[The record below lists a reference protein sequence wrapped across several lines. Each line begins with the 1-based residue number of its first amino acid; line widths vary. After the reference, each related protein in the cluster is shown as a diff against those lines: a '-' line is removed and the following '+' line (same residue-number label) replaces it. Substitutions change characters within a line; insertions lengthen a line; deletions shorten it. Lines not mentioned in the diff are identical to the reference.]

1 MSRPELHRESVLRV
15 GIGGLGAIG
24 TALARALDDGIPGLQ
39 LRAISA
45 RDIERAQQ
53 RTGALASKPH
63 VVPLAQLAELADV
76 VVECAPASVYDEV
89 ARPAVEAGRILVTM
103 SSGALLSRNDLIE
116 RARQTGARIIVPSG
130 GILGLDALKA
140 AAEDEIQSVTLVSRK
155 PPRSLDG
162 APYLVAHDIS
172 VLDLKTATR
181 VFQGNAREAAA
192 AFPANA
198 NVAATLSLAGIGAE
212 RTQVEIWADPDA
224 RENIQEVRVKSAA
237 ADFDI
242 RLASHPLPD
251 NPRTGS
257 LTPKSVIATLR
268 ALATHFTVGTL

>member
-1 MSRPELHRESVLRV
+1 MSRPDSKPGSALRV
-15 GIGGLGAIG
+15 AIGGLGAIG
-24 TALARALDDGIPGLQ
+24 TAIARALDSGIPGLE
-39 LRAISA
+39 LHAVSA
-45 RDIERAQQ
+45 RDILKAQKQ
-53 RTGALASKPH
+53 LAELASKPRL
-63 VVPLAQLAELADV
+63 VPLAQLAELADV

-89 ARPAVEAGRILVTM
+89 ARPAIEAGRILVTM

-116 RARQTGARIIVPSG
+116 RAKQTGARIIVPSG

-140 AAEDEIQSVTLVSRK
+140 AAEGEIHCVMLVSRK

-162 APYLVAHDIS
+162 APYLLAHNIS

-181 VFQGNAREAAA
+181 VFQGNAREAAL

-212 RTQVEIWADPDA
+212 RTQIEIWADPDA

-237 ADFDI
+237 ADFEI

-268 ALATHFTVGTL
+268 SLVSHFTVGTL

>member
-1 MSRPELHRESVLRV
+1 MSRPELSRDSVLRV

-24 TALARALDDGIPGLQ
+24 TALVQALDAGIPGLE

-53 RTGALASKPH
+53 RIDALASKPRI
-63 VVPLAQLAELADV
+63 VSLAQLAELADV
-76 VVECAPASVYDEV
+76 VVECAPSSVYDEV
-89 ARPAVEAGRILVTM
+89 ARPAIEAGRILVTM
-103 SSGALLSRNDLIE
+103 SSGALLSRGELVE
-116 RARQTGARIIVPSG
+116 RAKQTGARIIVPSG

-162 APYLVAHDIS
+162 APYLVARNIS

-181 VFQGNAREAAA
+181 IFQGNAREAAA

-224 RENIQEVRVKSAA
+224 RENIQEVRVKSTA

-268 ALATHFTVGTL
+268 ALTTHFTVGTL

>member
-1 MSRPELHRESVLRV
+1 MSRPEPNHRSMRV
-15 GIGGLGAIG
+15 AIGGLGAIG
-24 TALARALDDGIPGLQ
+24 TAVARALDSGIPGLELQ
-39 LRAISA
+39 AISA
-45 RDIERAQQ
+45 KDVERA
-53 RTGALASKPH
+53 RHRIGALASKPRI
-63 VVPLAQLAELADV
+63 VPLAQLADLADV

-89 ARPAVEAGRILVTM
+89 ARPAVEAGKILVTM

-116 RARQTGARIIVPSG
+116 RAKQTGARIIVPSG

-140 AAEDEIQSVTLVSRK
+140 AAEGEIHSVMLVSRK

-162 APYLVAHDIS
+162 APYLRAHNIS
-172 VLDLKTATR
+172 VLDLKAATR
-181 VFQGNAREAAA
+181 VFEGNAREAAL

-224 RENIQEVRVKSAA
+224 RENIQEVRVMSSA
-237 ADFDI
+237 ADFEI

>member
-1 MSRPELHRESVLRV
+1 MSRPDLNSGSVLRV
-15 GIGGLGAIG
+15 AIGGLGAIG
-24 TALARALDDGIPGLQ
+24 TAIARALDSGIPGLE
-39 LRAISA
+39 LRAVSA
-45 RDIERAQQ
+45 RDILKAQERVAEL
-53 RTGALASKPH
+53 TSKPRI
-63 VVPLAQLAELADV
+63 VPLAQLAQLADV

-89 ARPAVEAGRILVTM
+89 AHPAIEAGRILVTM

-116 RARQTGARIIVPSG
+116 RAKRTGARIIVPSG

-140 AAEDEIQSVTLVSRK
+140 AAEGEIHSVTLVSRK
-155 PPRSLDG
+155 PPRSLHG
-162 APYLVAHDIS
+162 APYLLAHNIS

-181 VFQGNAREAAA
+181 VFQGNAREAAL

-212 RTQVEIWADPDA
+212 RTQIEIWADPDA

-237 ADFDI
+237 ADFEI

-268 ALATHFTVGTL
+268 SLASHFTVGTL